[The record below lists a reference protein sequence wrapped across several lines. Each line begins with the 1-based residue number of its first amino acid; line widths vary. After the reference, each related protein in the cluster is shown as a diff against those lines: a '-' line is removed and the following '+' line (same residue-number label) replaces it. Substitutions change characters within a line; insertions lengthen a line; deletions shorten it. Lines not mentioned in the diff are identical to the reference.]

1 MSLGLLI
8 LDGTTYVRP
17 DRQLRRATKP
27 RVLLASFGDGYE
39 QRGADGINSLAEEYN
54 ISFINRTKAEIDD
67 IIAFF
72 DAKKGVTSF
81 SFIIPDTNS
90 GGSEKT
96 IKVVAYEY
104 QQSYTFDDYYGATA
118 TFRRVYE

>member
-1 MSLGLLI
+1 MSLGFLI

-39 QRGADGINSLAEEYN
+39 QRASDGINSLSEEYT
-54 ISFINRTKAEIDD
+54 ISFVNRTKTEVDD
-67 IIAFF
+67 IVAFF

-81 SFIIPDTNS
+81 NFTIPDTNS
-90 GGSEKT
+90 GGNEKT

-104 QQSYTFDDYYGATA
+104 QQSYTFDDYYAATA